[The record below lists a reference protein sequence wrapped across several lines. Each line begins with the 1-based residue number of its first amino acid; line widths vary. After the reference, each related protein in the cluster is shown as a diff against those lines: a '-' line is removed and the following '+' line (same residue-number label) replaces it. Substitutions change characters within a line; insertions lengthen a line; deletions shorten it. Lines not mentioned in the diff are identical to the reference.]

1 MGFLITIWNLLM
13 RVIGILG
20 MILMETMVF
29 GFVYYALVDTYPV
42 VANLLALAFFIY
54 IIAEV
59 ILRVV
64 VGGGVGVFRYV
75 IGRFL

>member
-42 VANLLALAFFIY
+42 IANLLAFAFFIY

-64 VGGGVGVFRYV
+64 VGGGVGVFKYV